1 MSEMNGF
8 QLGVERVEELLRA
21 SGEKEKFD
29 RGRLAGNLLV
39 GQVMKDWRRLG
50 HSYADLL
57 ADQRN
62 VHMRELREVTHGDG
76 I

>member
-21 SGEKEKFD
+21 AGEKEKFD

-39 GQVMKDWRRLG
+39 GQV
-50 HSYADLL
+50 
-57 ADQRN
+57 
-62 VHMRELREVTHGDG
+62 T
-76 I
+76 